1 MKKNEFDGLV
11 KINNEGMKAVKG
23 GYTLH
28 TVTVTPG
35 STGESSNSQIEPDCP
50 DHGNGCDG
58 DDGIH
63 ND

>member
-1 MKKNEFDGLV
+1 MKTLKRTTEGLL
-11 KINNEGMKAVKG
+11 KINNEGMKSMKG

-28 TVTVTPG
+28 TVTVTPKEEEL
-35 STGESSNSQIEPDCP
+35 SVDTPDGCP

>member
-1 MKKNEFDGLV
+1 MNQNRFDGLE

-28 TVTVTPG
+28 TVTVTG
-35 STGESSNSQIEPDCP
+35 NKKEIDDLDDGCP
-50 DHGNGCDG
+50 EHGNACDG

>member
-28 TVTVTPG
+28 TVTVTPK
-35 STGESSNSQIEPDCP
+35 SEALEPDDP
-50 DHGNGCDG
+50 DCLEHGNGCDG

>member
-1 MKKNEFDGLV
+1 MEKKKFGGLV
-11 KINNEGMKAVKG
+11 KISNEGMKAVKG

-28 TVTVTPG
+28 TVTVTPTTL
-35 STGESSNSQIEPDCP
+35 STSVDDSCP

>member
-28 TVTVTPG
+28 TVTVTPKV
-35 STGESSNSQIEPDCP
+35 SQTLEPGGPDCP
-50 DHGNGCDG
+50 EHGNGCDG